1 MIGTRPLVLRNIGT
15 LCTMDG
21 SGDFGLGV
29 RNDAVVVVVDGRI
42 DAVGAQGMPVPA
54 DAETIDC
61 DGCAVLPG
69 FVDCHTH
76 AVFAGN
82 RADEFARRS
91 RGEGYVA
98 IAAAGGGIRSTMRA
112 VREASVDEL
121 VQLGA
126 VRLRSM
132 LRRGVTTVEVK
143 SGYGLSVEH
152 ELKMLMAAQQLPA
165 HTGIDV
171 VTTLLAAHAVPP
183 ECASATAWVEVI
195 INELLPEV
203 ARAKLATACDVFIE
217 QGAFSVDDSRRLLR
231 AAQERGLAA
240 VVHAEQLSWQ
250 GGAQLAAEVGARS
263 AGHLE
268 FITPDDAEALARAGV
283 VAEVLTTA
291 QVFLRG
297 QRAIPGRLLK
307 DAGCVVAIGSD
318 LNPGTANCADLPLA
332 AGLAVT
338 QAGLVADEA
347 LYAMTAGSARALG
360 LSDRGTIEVGK
371 RADLVVVD
379 GPSPYE
385 VLYRWS
391 ERAVRTVVAA
401 GVVRA

>member
-1 MIGTRPLVLRNIGT
+1 MKPLVLHNIGT

-21 SGDFGLGV
+21 SGNFGLGTI
-29 RNDAVVVVVDGRI
+29 NDAVVVVVDGRI
-42 DAVGAQGMPVPA
+42 DAVGSRGIAVPA
-54 DAETIDC
+54 DADVIDC

-69 FVDCHTH
+69 FIDCHTH

-121 VQLGA
+121 VQLAA
-126 VRLRSM
+126 VRVRSM

-152 ELKMLMAAQQLPA
+152 ELKMLHAAQQLPE
-165 HTGIDV
+165 HTGVNV

-183 ECASATAWVEVI
+183 ESSSATAWVDLVI
-195 INELLPEV
+195 SELVPEV

-231 AAQERGLAA
+231 AAQQHGLAA

-268 FITPDDAEALARAGV
+268 FVTADDAEALARAGV

-291 QVFLRG
+291 QVFLKG
-297 QRAIPGRLLK
+297 QRPIPGRLLK
-307 DAGCVVAIGSD
+307 DAGCVVGIGSD
-318 LNPGTANCADLPLA
+318 LNPGTAYCADLTLA

-360 LSDRGTIEVGK
+360 LTDRGTIEVGN

-379 GPSPYE
+379 GASPYE

-391 ERAVRTVVAA
+391 ERAVRTVIAA

>member
-1 MIGTRPLVLRNIGT
+1 VKAAQPLVLHNIGT

-21 SGDFGLGV
+21 SGDFGLGTV
-29 RNDAVVVVVDGRI
+29 ADAVIVVVDGRI
-42 DAVGAQGMPVPA
+42 DAVGPRGMQVPA
-54 DAETIDC
+54 DADTIDC
-61 DGCAVLPG
+61 EGNAVLPG

-91 RGEGYVA
+91 RGESYVA

-121 VQLGA
+121 VQLAA
-126 VRLRSM
+126 VRARSM

-152 ELKMLMAAQQLPA
+152 ELKMLVAAQLLPEHA
-165 HTGIDV
+165 GVDV

-183 ECASATAWVEVI
+183 ECASATAWIDVI
-195 INELLPEV
+195 ISELLPEV

-231 AAQERGLAA
+231 AAQQHGLAA

-250 GGAQLAAEVGARS
+250 GGALLAAEVGARS

-268 FITPDDAEALARAGV
+268 FITANDAEALARAGV
-283 VAEVLTTA
+283 VAEVLATA
-291 QVFLRG
+291 QVFLKG
-297 QRAIPGRLLK
+297 QRPIPGRLLR

-318 LNPGTANCADLPLA
+318 LNPGTANCADLTLA
-332 AGLAVT
+332 AGLSVT

-360 LSDRGTIEVGK
+360 LADRGSIEVGK
-371 RADLVVVD
+371 RADVVVVD
-379 GPSPYE
+379 GRSPYE
-385 VLYRWS
+385 VLYRWG
-391 ERAVRTVVAA
+391 EGAVRTVIAA